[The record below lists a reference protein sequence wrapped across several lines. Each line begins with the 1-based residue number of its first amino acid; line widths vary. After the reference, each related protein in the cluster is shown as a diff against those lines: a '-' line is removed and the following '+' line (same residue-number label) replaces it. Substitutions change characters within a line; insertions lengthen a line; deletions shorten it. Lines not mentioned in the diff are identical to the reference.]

1 MGEIH
6 LKLIHLTKKY
16 GKFFAVKNMNLE
28 VEKGSFTTILGPS
41 GCGKTTTLRMI
52 AGFINPDDRGE
63 IYLGGKI
70 LNDVPPH
77 KRNIGMVFQSYAL
90 FPHMNVFN
98 NIAYGLRLR
107 KLSIDKIKEKVKR
120 VLKFVGMEGIESK
133 MISQLSGGQQQRV
146 ALGRT
151 IALEPEVLLM
161 DEPLSNLDA
170 KLRINVRNE
179 IKQIQKNLNITT
191 IYVTHDQDEALSMS
205 DKIVVMNSGEI
216 QQIGDSW
223 EIYNRPKNKFV
234 ADFIGMKNFID
245 ANVKNLQQNE
255 IILDAKG
262 LRLIMQN
269 DESYNLSEGEN
280 ILVSFRPEDIKIT
293 KVEPRIM
300 KDNILKGMIY
310 QYSYLGRVIRYWVNI
325 QNGQVLIVEDYAP
338 QNLLKGEVYLTF
350 DKSKIQFIQYK

>member
-6 LKLIHLTKKY
+6 LKLINLTKKY

-28 VEKGSFTTILGPS
+28 VEKGSFTTMLGPS

-52 AGFINPDDRGE
+52 AGFINPDDGGE
-63 IYLGGKI
+63 IYLGEKI

-77 KRNIGMVFQSYAL
+77 KRNIGIVFQSYAL

-107 KLSIDKIKEKVKR
+107 RLSIDKVKEKVKR
-120 VLKFVGMEGIESK
+120 MLEFLGMEGTEK
-133 MISQLSGGQQQRV
+133 KRISQLSGGQQQRI

-151 IALEPEVLLM
+151 IVLEPDVLLM

-216 QQIGDSW
+216 QQIGNSW
-223 EIYNRPKNKFV
+223 EIYNKPKNKFV

-245 ANVKNLQQNE
+245 ANVKSLQQNE
-255 IILDAKG
+255 ITLDAKG

-269 DESYNLSEGEN
+269 DESYNLFSGEN
-280 ILVSFRPEDIKIT
+280 ILVCLRPEDIKIT
-293 KVEPRIM
+293 KVEPSM
-300 KDNILKGMIY
+300 GMDNVLKGNIY
-310 QYSYLGRVIRYWVNI
+310 QNDYLGQVIRYWVNVK
-325 QNGQVLIVEDYAP
+325 NSQVFIVEDYAP
-338 QNLLKGEVYLTF
+338 EHFLEGEVYLTF
-350 DKSKIQFIQYK
+350 NKSKIQFIQR

>member
-28 VEKGSFTTILGPS
+28 VEKGSFTTILGSS

-107 KLSIDKIKEKVKR
+107 KLSIDKVKEKVKR
-120 VLKFVGMEGIESK
+120 VLEFVGMEGMEKK

-151 IALEPEVLLM
+151 IVLEPEVLLM

-179 IKQIQKNLNITT
+179 IKQIQKKLNMTT

-216 QQIGDSW
+216 QQVGDSW

-245 ANVKNLQQNE
+245 ANVKSLQQNE
-255 IILDAKG
+255 ITLDAKG

-269 DESYNLSEGEN
+269 DESYNFSEREN
-280 ILVSFRPEDIKIT
+280 ILVCIRPEDIKIS
-293 KVEPRIM
+293 
-300 KDNILKGMIY
+300 KDKPSMGMDNVLKGNIY
-310 QYSYLGRVIRYWVNI
+310 QNSYLGRVIRYWVNI
-325 QNGQVLIVEDYAP
+325 KNSQVFIVEDYAP
-338 QNLLKGEVYLTF
+338 EHFLEGEVYLTF
-350 DKSKIQFIQYK
+350 NKSKIQFIQH

>member
-28 VEKGSFTTILGPS
+28 VEKGSFTTILGSS

-107 KLSIDKIKEKVKR
+107 KLSIDKVKEKVKR
-120 VLKFVGMEGIESK
+120 VLEFVGMEGMEKK

-151 IALEPEVLLM
+151 IVLEPEVLLM

-179 IKQIQKNLNITT
+179 IKQIQKKLNMTT

-216 QQIGDSW
+216 QQVGDSW

-245 ANVKNLQQNE
+245 ANVKSLQQNE
-255 IILDAKG
+255 ITLDAKG

-269 DESYNLSEGEN
+269 NESYNLSEREN
-280 ILVSFRPEDIKIT
+280 ILVCIRPEDIKIS
-293 KVEPRIM
+293 
-300 KDNILKGMIY
+300 KDKPSMGMDNVLKGNIY
-310 QYSYLGRVIRYWVNI
+310 QNSYLGRVIRYWVNI
-325 QNGQVLIVEDYAP
+325 KNSQVFIVEDYAP
-338 QNLLKGEVYLTF
+338 EHFLEGEVYLTF
-350 DKSKIQFIQYK
+350 NKSKIQFIQH

>member
-28 VEKGSFTTILGPS
+28 VEKGSFTTILGSS

-107 KLSIDKIKEKVKR
+107 KLSIDKVKEKVKR
-120 VLKFVGMEGIESK
+120 VLEFVGMEGMEKK

-151 IALEPEVLLM
+151 IVLEPEVLLM

-179 IKQIQKNLNITT
+179 IKQIQKKLNMTT

-216 QQIGDSW
+216 QQVGDSW

-245 ANVKNLQQNE
+245 ANVKSLQQNE
-255 IILDAKG
+255 ITLDAKG

-269 DESYNLSEGEN
+269 DESYNFSEREN
-280 ILVSFRPEDIKIT
+280 ILVCIRPEDIKIS
-293 KVEPRIM
+293 
-300 KDNILKGMIY
+300 KDKPSMGMDNVLKGNIY
-310 QYSYLGRVIRYWVNI
+310 QNSYLGRVIRYWVNI
-325 QNGQVLIVEDYAP
+325 KNSQVFIVEDYAP
-338 QNLLKGEVYLTF
+338 EHFLEGEVYLTF
-350 DKSKIQFIQYK
+350 NKSKIQFIQR

>member
-1 MGEIH
+1 MGEIY
-6 LKLIHLTKKY
+6 LKLSHITKKY
-16 GKFFAVKNMNLE
+16 GKIFAVKDMNLE
-28 VEKGSFTTILGPS
+28 VEKGNFTTLLGPS

-70 LNDVPPH
+70 LNDIPPH

-120 VLKFVGMEGIESK
+120 VLKFVGMEGMEGR

-151 IALEPEVLLM
+151 IVLEPKVLLM

-205 DKIVVMNSGEI
+205 DKIVVMDSGEI
-216 QQIGDSW
+216 QQIGNSW
-223 EIYNRPKNKFV
+223 EIYNKPKNKFV

-245 ANVKNLQQNE
+245 ANVKSLQQNE
-255 IILDAKG
+255 IALDAKG

-280 ILVSFRPEDIKIT
+280 ILVCLRPEDIKIT
-293 KVEPRIM
+293 KVETSIGM
-300 KDNILKGMIY
+300 DNVLKGNIH
-310 QYSYLGRVIRYWVNI
+310 QSSYLGRVIRYWVNI
-325 QNGQVLIVEDYAP
+325 QNGQVFIVEDYAP
-338 QNLLKGEVYLTF
+338 QHFLKGEVYLTF
-350 DKSKIQFIQYK
+350 DKSKVQFIQH

>member
-6 LKLIHLTKKY
+6 LKLSHITKKY
-16 GKFFAVKNMNLE
+16 GKIFAVKDMNLE

-41 GCGKTTTLRMI
+41 GCGKTTTLRII

-70 LNDVPPH
+70 LNEVPSH

-120 VLKFVGMEGIESK
+120 VLKLVGMEGMEWR

-151 IALEPEVLLM
+151 IVLEPKVLLM

-179 IKQIQKNLNITT
+179 IKRIQRNLNITT

-205 DKIVVMNSGEI
+205 DKIVVMSSGEI
-216 QQIGDSW
+216 QQIGNSW
-223 EIYNRPKNKFV
+223 EIYNKPRNKFV

-245 ANVKNLQQNE
+245 ANVKSLQQNE
-255 IILDAKG
+255 IMLDAKG
-262 LRLIMQN
+262 LCLIMKN

-280 ILVSFRPEDIKIT
+280 ILVSLRPEDIKIT
-293 KVEPRIM
+293 KVEPSIGI
-300 KDNILKGMIY
+300 DNVLKGNIY
-310 QYSYLGRVIRYWVNI
+310 QSSYLGRVIRYWVNI
-325 QNGQVLIVEDYAP
+325 QNGQVFIVEDYAP
-338 QNLLKGEVYLTF
+338 QNFLKGEVYLTF
-350 DKSKIQFIQYK
+350 DKSKIQFIQH